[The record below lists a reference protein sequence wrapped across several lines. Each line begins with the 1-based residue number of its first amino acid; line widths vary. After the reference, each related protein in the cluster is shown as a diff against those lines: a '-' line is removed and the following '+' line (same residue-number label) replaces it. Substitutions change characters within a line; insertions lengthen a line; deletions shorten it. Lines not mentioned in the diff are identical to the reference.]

1 MKRRLPDPL
10 DPDEAWATPD
20 TFQQCGNPGCCCN
33 EKAEPTDKADIE

>member
-20 TFQQCGNPGCCCN
+20 TFQQCGNPNCGCQP
-33 EKAEPTDKADIE
+33 ETQPLEQGDIE